1 MIVEYLTQFDF
12 GEGSDERPKFTVNN
26 LLTEVAMVPSV
37 TGAIPGTLRNGKR
50 YRLFQANDN
59 VRLLSIGLVL
69 PYSYTISSNA
79 PEFSMIWRSQPGVIG
94 PIYELTGDNV
104 GAPSTVIPFDGA
116 EFPVDITIAHK
127 SPGIACSFV
136 INPIIC
142 NVSMVNSPT
151 ALNGATLRAWFF
163 VKLVH
168 SLPMVV
174 G

>member
-12 GEGSDERPKFTVNN
+12 GAGSDERPKFTVNN
-26 LLTEVAMVPSV
+26 LLTEVALVAEV
-37 TGAIPGTLRNGKR
+37 TGPKPGTLRNGKR

-69 PYSYTISSNA
+69 PYSYTISTYA
-79 PEFSMIWRSQPGVIG
+79 PEFAMTWQSQPGVIG
-94 PIYELTGDNV
+94 PIYELTGDNI

-136 INPIIC
+136 INPVVC
-142 NVSMVNSPT
+142 YVSMVNSPT
-151 ALNGATLRAWFF
+151 ALNGTVLHGWFF

-168 SLPMVV
+168 SLPMVT